1 MTVLDLEERR
11 RLPLLAEELRKLPAF
26 LRRDVLTAWSYRS
39 AFVSDWIALLLGILV
54 FYFIGRLVDPATLPS
69 YGGTRS
75 GYMAYVTIGFAL
87 GGFVV
92 LALSR
97 VATAIQREQL
107 MGTLESVLLT
117 PTAPATVQIGSVV
130 YDLLYI
136 PIRTGLFLFVVAVAF
151 GLDFQLA
158 GAPAALLFLLA
169 FIPFVWGIGIV
180 TAAVVLTFRRGSGAA
195 NFGVTLLTL
204 ASGAFFPLTLLPH
217 WLTGVAEHNPMAVT
231 VEAIRKALLGG
242 AGLGSLGGDLL
253 LVLPFAAASL
263 AAGVLAFRAALGR
276 EQRRGTLGL
285 Y

>member
-1 MTVLDLEERR
+1 VSLLEVDRG
-11 RLPLLAEELRKLPAF
+11 RLPVLAEELRKLPAF
-26 LRRDVLTAWSYRS
+26 LRRDLLTAWSYRT
-39 AFVSDWIALLLGILV
+39 AFFSDWIALLLGILI

-75 GYMAYVTIGFAL
+75 GYTAYVAIGFAL
-87 GGFVV
+87 SGFVV

-136 PIRTGLFLFVVAVAF
+136 PIRTGLFLLVVAVAF
-151 GLDFQLA
+151 GLDFEPS
-158 GAPAALLFLLA
+158 GTPAAALFLLA
-169 FIPFVWGIGIV
+169 FIPFVWGIGIA
-180 TAAVVLTFRRGSGAA
+180 TAAIVLTFRRGSGAA

-217 WLTGVAEHNPMAVT
+217 WLESIAEYNPMALT
-231 VEAIRKALLGG
+231 VEGIRKALLGG
-242 AGLGSLGGDLL
+242 EGLATVGSDLL
-253 LVLPFAAASL
+253 LVVPLSAASL
-263 AAGVLAFRAALGR
+263 LAGIFAFRAALRR